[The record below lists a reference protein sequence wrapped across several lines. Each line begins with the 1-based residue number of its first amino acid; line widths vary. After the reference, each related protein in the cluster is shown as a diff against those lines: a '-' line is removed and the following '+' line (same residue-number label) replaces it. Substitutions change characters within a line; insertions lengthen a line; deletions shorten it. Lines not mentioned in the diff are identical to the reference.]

1 MSMARSR
8 SSVRRFADIEHALG
22 IKTRLDDRQ
31 SAVVIYAND
40 SESAVEAEQQL
51 MELLNT
57 VVLDVAE
64 DISLRDAKYPR
75 GGLNLGFSTCGPWTP
90 GCPLGASKGPRA
102 TPEKLEIRRILTK
115 QKYRP
120 YQCCR
125 YRLQRTELKTLLVFA
140 MLCLKS
146 ELD

>member
-51 MELLNT
+51 MDLLNT

-90 GCPLGASKGPRA
+90 WVSAGSFQGSAGNPRE
-102 TPEKLEIRRILTK
+102 TGDPSH
-115 QKYRP
+115 
-120 YQCCR
+120 
-125 YRLQRTELKTLLVFA
+125 FN
-140 MLCLKS
+140 
-146 ELD
+146 